1 MTIYII
7 RHGMAVRPNEGYGS
21 RVLTA
26 ELLPEGIPPIE
37 RLARYMALVPS
48 DYQACSEVLR
58 CRQTAVI
65 VSNATGK
72 AFVIDPRLRE
82 YHQETFDDFAAR
94 TKDFA
99 DELQQ
104 SGYQNITLCTHGA
117 VIAALKHYLI
127 DDSFSKRDETDYT
140 QTGQLLVI
148 HDDKSTEVLDFNTE
162 VMV

>member
-7 RHGMAVRPNEGYGS
+7 RHGMAVHPNEGYGS

-37 RLARYMALVPS
+37 RLARYLALMPS

-58 CRQTAVI
+58 CRQTAAI
-65 VSNATGK
+65 ISNATGK
-72 AFVIDPRLRE
+72 AFLIDPRLRE
-82 YHQETFDDFAAR
+82 YHQENFAEFSER
-94 TKDFA
+94 VKDFA
-99 DELQQ
+99 DELRQ
-104 SGYQNITLCTHGA
+104 SSYQNVTLCTHGA

-127 DDSFSKRDETDYT
+127 DDSFTKRDETDYT

>member
-7 RHGMAVRPNEGYGS
+7 RHGMAVHPNEGYGS

-26 ELLPEGIPPIE
+26 ELLPEGIPPIQ
-37 RLARYMALVPS
+37 RLARYLALMPS
-48 DYQACSEVLR
+48 DYQARSEVLR
-58 CRQTAVI
+58 CRQTAAI
-65 VSNATGK
+65 ITEATGK
-72 AFVIDPRLRE
+72 EFVVDPRLRE
-82 YHQETFDDFAAR
+82 YHQETFADFSERVKA
-94 TKDFA
+94 FA
-99 DELQQ
+99 DELRE
-104 SGYQNITLCTHGA
+104 SNYPNVTLVTHGA

-148 HDDKSTEVLDFNTE
+148 HDDKTTEVLDFNTE